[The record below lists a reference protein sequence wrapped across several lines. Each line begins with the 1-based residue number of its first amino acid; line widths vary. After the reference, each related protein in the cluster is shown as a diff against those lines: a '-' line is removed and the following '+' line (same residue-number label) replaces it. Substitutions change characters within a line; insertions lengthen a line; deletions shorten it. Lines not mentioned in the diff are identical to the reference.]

1 MAEMSKAFTPEYMGD
16 PNPSE
21 KILKLARKIT
31 DCIDHKIAGVTVND
45 PEYWGLRCIM
55 TDEMADVALT
65 MKVRHHYTMEDL
77 EKLNPGVEKNKLHD
91 LVKQMSDIGILEYDY
106 GNHYD
111 KNGPIKG
118 AKKERRYTLPM
129 FVPGSAEFTNMV
141 KKQLDEHPELAM
153 SVSYT
158 HLTLPTT

>member
-1 MAEMSKAFTPEYMGD
+1 MAEMSKAFQPEFMGD

-31 DCIDHKIAGVTVND
+31 DCVDHKLLGVTVND

-55 TDEMADVALT
+55 TDEMADVALS
-65 MKVRHHYTMEDL
+65 MKVRTPYTFEQL
-77 EKLNPGVEKNKLHD
+77 WKLNPQYKKAEDFQKILD
-91 LVKQMSDIGILEYDY
+91 EMSHIGIIEYDY

-118 AKKERRYTLPM
+118 AKKQRRYVLPM

-153 SVSYT
+153 FF
-158 HLTLPTT
+158 